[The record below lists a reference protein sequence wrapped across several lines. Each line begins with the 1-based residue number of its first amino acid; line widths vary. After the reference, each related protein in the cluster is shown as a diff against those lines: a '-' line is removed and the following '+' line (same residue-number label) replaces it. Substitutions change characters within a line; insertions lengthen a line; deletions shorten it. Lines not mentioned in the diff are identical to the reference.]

1 MADLSYLTSQWRY
14 WDNQANS
21 LAQKKKKLKQRKKD
35 VEEIISNLNKI
46 SPRNASDINGKLK
59 QVMSNLDNG
68 IDYSNRDAQINAI
81 FRNKNDQALGDGNV
95 SSAAN
100 ELQRELRDT
109 ERKID
114 ETQRE
119 YNRAAEKA
127 KDYKTA
133 MAVEKARQQAAAKS
147 GGMGGR

>member
-14 WDNQANS
+14 WDNQAGTLS
-21 LAQKKKKLKQRKKD
+21 KKLKKLKQRKKD
-35 VEEIISNLNKI
+35 IQEIISNLNSA

-59 QVMSNLDNG
+59 QVANSLDNG
-68 IDYSNRDAQINAI
+68 IDYSNRDSQINSI
-81 FRNKNDQALGDGNV
+81 FRNKNDQALGDSNV

-127 KDYKTA
+127 KDYKAA